1 VDVDA
6 LANPVII
13 WYLSIATPCN
23 LSQFRKRGLHMDNR
37 LLLTPEHAADK
48 LDVGRTTVYA
58 LMASGELRS
67 VKIGRSRRVPVAA
80 LEDYVSRLVGKGSSA
95 A

>member
-1 VDVDA
+1 MA
-6 LANPVII
+6 MN
-13 WYLSIATPCN
+13 S
-23 LSQFRKRGLHMDNR
+23 R
-37 LLLTPEHAADK
+37 LLFTPEHAADK

-67 VKIGRSRRVPVAA
+67 VKIGRSRRVPAAA
-80 LEDYVSRLVGKGSSA
+80 LEEYVGRLVGGRSNDA

>member
-1 VDVDA
+1 MTQD
-6 LANPVII
+6 
-13 WYLSIATPCN
+13 S
-23 LSQFRKRGLHMDNR
+23 R
-37 LLLTPEHAADK
+37 LLLTPEHAADQ

-67 VKIGRSRRVPVAA
+67 VKIGRSRRVPAAA
-80 LEDYVSRLVGKGSSA
+80 LDEYVGKLVGARPNDA

>member
-1 VDVDA
+1 MITD
-6 LANPVII
+6 
-13 WYLSIATPCN
+13 S
-23 LSQFRKRGLHMDNR
+23 R

-58 LMASGELRS
+58 LITSGELRS
-67 VKIGRSRRVPVAA
+67 VKIGRSRRVPAAA
-80 LEDYVSRLVGKGSSA
+80 LEAYINRLTGGTA

>member
-1 VDVDA
+1 VQLVA
-6 LANPVII
+6 V
-13 WYLSIATPCN
+13 
-23 LSQFRKRGLHMDNR
+23 SQERTNMDNR

-67 VKIGRSRRVPVAA
+67 VKIGRSRRVPAAA

>member
-1 VDVDA
+1 M
-6 LANPVII
+6 
-13 WYLSIATPCN
+13 TT
-23 LSQFRKRGLHMDNR
+23 DNR
-37 LLLTPEHAADK
+37 LLFTPEHAADK

-67 VKIGRSRRVPVAA
+67 VKIGRSRRVPAYA
-80 LEDYVSRLVGKGSSA
+80 LEDYVNRLVGKGSSA